1 MIKRSEKDKI
11 VVQRK
16 TEELTFNSVQVIEI
30 IDLIRLENRFFRVE

>member
-1 MIKRSEKDKI
+1 MIKRSEKDEI

-16 TEELTFNSVQVIEI
+16 TDELTFNSVQVIEI